1 MEMGLK
7 MRFCIYFNA
16 IAAIIALCFKLNFIA
31 SLFSYL
37 VLVGFM
43 LSFFSIVGETYD
55 EGNKKQ

>member
-1 MEMGLK
+1 
-7 MRFCIYFNA
+7 MRFFIYLSA
-16 IAAIIALCFKLNFIA
+16 ILSMIALCFKLNLIA

-37 VLVGFM
+37 CLVSVM

>member
-1 MEMGLK
+1 
-7 MRFCIYFNA
+7 MRFFIYLSA
-16 IAAIIALCFKLNFIA
+16 ILSMIALYFKLNFIA

>member
-1 MEMGLK
+1 